1 MARRKTGN
9 GEPTQRFLTV
19 AGDLTRTGVKTGEM
33 GVAAAQTIGYR
44 TAMMAAAM
52 NNPIDLANP
61 EFVRMGSEKVE
72 AMVEATHA
80 VAKGIGEMQQAWMT
94 LMQGQLQAAMV
105 MVTGLG
111 QCRNPADLMELQ
123 RRTVTETVEAGIHAA
138 LYMVE
143 SATALTQAGMT
154 PAYRTVRA
162 NARRLAKQ
170 HG

>member
-1 MARRKTGN
+1 MARRKAGN
-9 GEPTQRFLTV
+9 GEPTQRLLAV
-19 AGDLTRTGVKTGEM
+19 ADDLTRTGVKTGEM

-52 NNPIDLANP
+52 GNPIDFANP

-80 VAKGIGEMQQAWMT
+80 VAMGIGEFQHSWMA
-94 LMQGQLQAAMV
+94 LMQSQLQTAMYIV
-105 MVTGLG
+105 GGLG
-111 QCRNPADLMELQ
+111 ECRSPADFMELQ
-123 RRTVTETVEAGIHAA
+123 RRTLTESVEAGIHAA
-138 LYMVE
+138 IHLAE
-143 SATALTQAGMT
+143 SAAALTQAGMT

-162 NARRLAKQ
+162 NARRLARL